1 MPMYLT
7 NNDAICWRLREE
19 IIHCNADHYFII
31 LSLQWCRLIS
41 SLFFL
46 AYSVLKFRQTGSN
59 LKDSALR
66 MQLSLSFDR
75 EKSGNK
81 KTSPKIIPYIIILV
95 IETEDG
101 KGSE

>member
-1 MPMYLT
+1 MLEAEGG
-7 NNDAICWRLREE
+7 DK
-19 IIHCNADHYFII
+19 
-31 LSLQWCRLIS
+31 SLQCWPLFYYIIIAVVPFNLFAFFSRLLSFEIS
-41 SLFFL
+41 ANWF
-46 AYSVLKFRQTGSN
+46 QP
-59 LKDSALR
+59 KDSALR

-101 KGSE
+101 KGSEWTSDQP